1 MIYNLS
7 NELHRENFKSRVN
20 SLFKQK
26 KIVELSEKKPV
37 RTIRQNRYLHLLLSF
52 FAYQTGNTMEWVK
65 QKYFKVLCNKDIFV
79 RERDD
84 EYMGN
89 VQYVRS
95 SADLTTDELTLA
107 IERFRNWSSESAG
120 IYLPSPNEEDLLTL
134 MDAEVEMNKKY
145 I

>member
-20 SLFKQK
+20 ILFKQK

-84 EYMGN
+84 EYMGS

-95 SADLTTDELTLA
+95 SAELTTDELTLA

>member
-84 EYMGN
+84 EYMGS

>member
-134 MDAEVEMNKKY
+134 MDAEVETNKKY

>member
-95 SADLTTDELTLA
+95 SAELTTDELTLA

>member
-84 EYMGN
+84 EYMGS

-95 SADLTTDELTLA
+95 SAELTTDELTLA

>member
-52 FAYQTGNTMEWVK
+52 FACQTGNTMEWVK

>member
-52 FAYQTGNTMEWVK
+52 FSYQTGNTMEWVK

-84 EYMGN
+84 EYMGS